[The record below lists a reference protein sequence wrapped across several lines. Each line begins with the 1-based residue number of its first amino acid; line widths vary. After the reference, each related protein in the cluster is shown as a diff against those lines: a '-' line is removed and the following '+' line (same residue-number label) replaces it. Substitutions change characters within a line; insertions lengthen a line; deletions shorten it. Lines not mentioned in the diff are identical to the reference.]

1 MMIPAIP
8 GGAAIGML
16 PAAGYAALQLAR
28 KKPVNM
34 KTLGYTLGAGAGI
47 GAIGGAI
54 AGDRLDKKMKTG
66 RYERLRRGDTINA
79 KTYVKGGWF
88 GLGLSKGK
96 PLKVKSTG
104 NDQKDAI
111 KLAKTFYNREKKAGR
126 M

>member
-1 MMIPAIP
+1 MFFLSDFNAEF
-8 GGAAIGML
+8 GRG
-16 PAAGYAALQLAR
+16 R
-28 KKPVNM
+28 
-34 KTLGYTLGAGAGI
+34 
-47 GAIGGAI
+47 
-54 AGDRLDKKMKTG
+54 DKKK
-66 RYERLRRGDTINA
+66 RLRRGDTINA

-96 PLKVKSTG
+96 PLKIKSTG